1 MSTEEDFDD
10 EFDDEEEEWEYFE
23 EEDKESLRDRVS
35 IKDILKLVGLFIF
48 FALIFLYFRYW
59 DFFANLLSFGN
70 TELGQSANLL
80 SFGNTELGQS
90 RLLYFT
96 LLLFPVAAVFFIVGL
111 VDVSK
116 TFFIPRRE
124 SSSSDD

>member
-1 MSTEEDFDD
+1 MSTDEDYDD

-23 EEDKESLRDRVS
+23 EKDKEALRDKVS

-59 DFFANLLSFGN
+59 NVFAGWLSFGS
-70 TELGQSANLL
+70 E
-80 SFGNTELGQS
+80 ELGQS
-90 RLLYFT
+90 RLLYIT
-96 LLLFPVAAVFFIVGL
+96 LLLFPVAAIFFIVGL

-116 TFFIPRRE
+116 TFFIPKRE
-124 SSSSDD
+124 AVSGDDKK